1 MASVTAPVR
10 VDALALRRRRRTRW
24 RRRAKN
30 AVRYAV
36 IGVVTVVVLF
46 PVYWIFL
53 STFQPERYSLT
64 FPPPFFF
71 EGVTTTNLTSLF
83 ADQPIASWLGH
94 SFLVS
99 AIAVAITMALAI
111 PGGFAMSRLR
121 WRGSAVFAFL
131 LLFTQIM
138 PGAMIIVPELQLYD
152 KLHWTNNLFTLPLI
166 YAAFSAPL
174 GSWVLKSSFD
184 SVPNPV
190 VEASVVDGCGPLSV
204 LRRILVPLSRPG
216 VVAVIVIAFFSA
228 WNDYLFASAFLT
240 TATYTRPAWAYPR
253 LSASKTSSSTT
264 AGRGLIFSI
273 LPVCLY
279 LAVQKHVVRGLT
291 AGAVKM
297 SKLLR
302 AAGDIRLRAW

>member
-1 MASVTAPVR
+1 MASVSAPVH

-30 AVRYAV
+30 AVRYVV
-36 IGVVTVVVLF
+36 IGAVTVVVLF

-121 WRGSAVFAFL
+121 WRGSAVFVFL

-216 VVAVIVIAFFSA
+216 VVAVIIIAFFSA

-240 TATYTRPAWAYPR
+240 DRNLY
-253 LSASKTSSSTT
+253 T
-264 AGRGLIFSI
+264 AGVGISTFIGQQDIQLYQLQAAGLIFSI

-291 AGAVKM
+291 AGAVK
-297 SKLLR
+297 
-302 AAGDIRLRAW
+302 